1 MYRPNF
7 GKKLLTVLSTK
18 TTQHID
24 HYFHMDWQPTAASG
38 AGSKVGRRSASKTSD
53 WHVDGVEGHNNAVAA
68 AAHMAGTQVA
78 GLQDTARTAS
88 KRVPLGTPLVASL
101 LGDGSEGGVKK
112 RQPAH

>member
-1 MYRPNF
+1 MELGELVVTLAELQR
-7 GKKLLTVLSTK
+7 GV
-18 TTQHID
+18 
-24 HYFHMDWQPTAASG
+24 AAM
-38 AGSKVGRRSASKTSD
+38 
-53 WHVDGVEGHNNAVAA
+53 AA
-68 AAHMAGTQVA
+68 AAQMAGTQVA